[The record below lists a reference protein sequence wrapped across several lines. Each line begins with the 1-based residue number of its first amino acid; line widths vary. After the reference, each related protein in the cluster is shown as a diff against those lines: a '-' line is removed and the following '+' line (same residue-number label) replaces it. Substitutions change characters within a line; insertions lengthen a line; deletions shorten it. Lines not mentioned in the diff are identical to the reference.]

1 MPGGGPRGK
10 RGFFPLNFQWGPGKI
25 VRSKGGMKLRNLV
38 AVGLG
43 LAVGAR
49 GATAPAEINVTTATK
64 LEIIAAGKSTGS
76 IGLRAGDRLQ
86 LIEVE
91 DATAI
96 VHYRN
101 LKGRVPIAHTDAVNR
116 VVVPAADASPKATA
130 SVAGPA
136 STPAPAAGA
145 VATPS
150 APYVPTGAIERALA
164 GKLVALEK
172 GGLRPRAPARLAGA
186 KFFGIYFSASW
197 CGPCRAFTPELVDAY
212 GKIRALYPE
221 FEVVFVSSDQ
231 SPAEMTAYMRDDQM
245 PWPALAWDAKKST
258 RDITRYAGSGIPCL
272 VLVDETGKVLADS
285 YRWGRYVGPSTVLD
299 DTWKI
304 LREYRKKNPR
314 AKG

>member
-1 MPGGGPRGK
+1 
-10 RGFFPLNFQWGPGKI
+10 
-25 VRSKGGMKLRNLV
+25 MKLRNLV
-38 AVGLG
+38 AVGLV
-43 LAVGAR
+43 LAVVAR
-49 GATAPAEINVTTATK
+49 SATAPAEISVTTATK
-64 LEIIAAGKSTGS
+64 LEIMAAGKSAGS
-76 IGLRAGDRLQ
+76 VWLRAGERLQ
-86 LIEVE
+86 LVEVE
-91 DATAI
+91 DSTAI

-101 LKGRVPIAHTDAVNR
+101 LKGRVPLGHTDAVNR
-116 VVVPAADASPKATA
+116 VAVPATAPLLTAAAPSASLGSAVVSKGAA
-130 SVAGPA
+130 S
-136 STPAPAAGA
+136 
-145 VATPS
+145 S
-150 APYVPTGAIERALA
+150 APYVPSGAIERALA

-172 GGLRPRAPARLAGA
+172 AGLRPRATARLAGA

-245 PWPALAWDAKKST
+245 PWPALAWDARKST

-314 AKG
+314 PKG